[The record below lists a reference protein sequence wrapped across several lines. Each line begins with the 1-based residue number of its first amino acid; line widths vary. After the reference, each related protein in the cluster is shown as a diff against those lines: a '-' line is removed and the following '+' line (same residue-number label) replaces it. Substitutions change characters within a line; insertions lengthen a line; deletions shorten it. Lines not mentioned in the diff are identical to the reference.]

1 MKVVVTSNGAGLDAA
16 ASPVFG
22 RCRLYVF
29 VDTDSMEVEAVENPA
44 MNAAGGAGI
53 QAAQFVVEQGAEA
66 VITGN
71 VGPNA
76 YNVFLAADVPVYLFQ
91 GETVRD
97 AVASFKKDQLGTAGG
112 ATGPAHAGMGRR
124 AGMGRG
130 TPASGRSRPSARR
143 GGGGVGISRLSASA
157 PSKAQP
163 QAASTGGTPPS
174 REQEISEL
182 AGMAADLRKQLAE
195 VMDRLDQ
202 LEGEEG

>member
-1 MKVVVTSNGAGLDAA
+1 MKVVVTSTGAGLDAA

-22 RCRLYVF
+22 RCRSYVF
-29 VDTDSMEVEAVENPA
+29 VDTDSMEARTVENPA

-53 QAAQFVVEQGAEA
+53 RAAQFVVEQGAEA

-76 YNVFLAADVPVYLFQ
+76 YNVLRAADVPVYLFE

-97 AVASFKKDQLGTAGG
+97 AVASFEKDQLPTTGQ

-130 TPASGRSRPSARR
+130 RGVGASGRSVSVPSR
-143 GGGGVGISRLSASA
+143 
-157 PSKAQP
+157 AQP

-174 REQEISEL
+174 REQEISEV
-182 AGMAADLRKQLAE
+182 AEMAADLRKQLAE
-195 VMDRLDQ
+195 VIDRLDQ
-202 LEGEEG
+202 LEGEEE